1 MTILHS
7 SITTRVLKL
16 LSAGPLMLAGAAFA
30 EGPPVTAVYKA
41 QEVSFQYRLN
51 RFQACHELEQ
61 RVTNI
66 LRAVG
71 ARDDINVQVRNCD
84 AYVIADDPRMDPFPG
99 RAGNDPFDR
108 GDPFDR
114 ADPFDRSGSTFGN
127 RTNDRR
133 PSAHIRIRLMMP
145 VELTPEVQKEVEKDK
160 SRREL
165 VSRVTGNPAA
175 AFNEPIVFEAQRQ
188 EVTLSART
196 VRLER
201 EDCDL
206 LEQMSTQLFRKLNV
220 KVIRRGA
227 SCGRDQSQ
235 IPPQMTVEALVP
247 TGRLRP
253 MPDPEKK
260 SGEGP
265 AQDPATKPAEPA
277 AAEPPP
283 QP

>member
-1 MTILHS
+1 MTTQLR
-7 SITTRVLKL
+7 SITTVVLKL
-16 LSAGPLMLAGAAFA
+16 LSAGSLILAGDALADA
-30 EGPPVTAVYKA
+30 PVTAVFKA
-41 QEVSFQYRLN
+41 QELSFQYRLN
-51 RFQACHELEQ
+51 RFQACHELQQ

-71 ARDDINVQVRNCD
+71 ARDDIDVQVRNCD
-84 AYVIADDPRMDPFPG
+84 AYVVTEDPRMDPFPD
-99 RAGNDPFDR
+99 RTRSSDPFDR

-133 PSAHIRIRLMMP
+133 PSAQIRIRLMMP
-145 VELTPEVQKEVEKDK
+145 VELTPEVMKEVEKDK

-165 VSRVTGNPAA
+165 VSRVTGNPGA
-175 AFNEPIVFEAQRQ
+175 AFNDPIVFEAQRQ

-201 EDCDL
+201 EDCEL
-206 LEQMSTQLFRKLNV
+206 LEQMSTQLFRRLNV
-220 KVIRRGA
+220 KVLRRGA
-227 SCGRDQSQ
+227 SCGRDPSN

-247 TGRLRP
+247 TGNLRP

-265 AQDPATKPAEPA
+265 AEVPATKPAEPA
-277 AAEPPP
+277 AAPQPPP
-283 QP
+283 Q